1 MEQLDLHGRI
11 VDLPVRW
18 KVKRY
23 TPWMQI
29 GELADRAGVSAKTI
43 RYYEEVGVL
52 DAPNRTSNGY
62 RDYSA
67 ETIDRLGFIRA
78 SQAIGLTL
86 GEIREILALRNRG
99 ETPCKHVADLI
110 AARAADIGAKI
121 EELEQM
127 RSELERLSRRARRL
141 SPSDCRPS
149 DICHVVER

>member
-1 MEQLDLHGRI
+1 MA
-11 VDLPVRW
+11 RW
-18 KVKRY
+18 H
-23 TPWMQI
+23 
-29 GELADRAGVSAKTI
+29 
-43 RYYEEVGVL
+43 
-52 DAPNRTSNGY
+52 DAPDRTSNGY

-127 RSELERLSRRARRL
+127 RSELERLSRRARQL

-149 DICHVVER
+149 DICSAFPAITEKDVIVHIGLRRRRRCCLARAGENEHVVADSLQQSLFFYA